1 MTVVR
6 IDQYITDEGLLS
18 LPEDL
23 RDFPSYMALKD
34 SAKIISLGNLRSVKG
49 GLSVYNC
56 PNLQDTGD
64 LEEVNGPVSFIGC
77 PKLSEIKNLK
87 RVFGAAVFVRTLVKA
102 QPDSLVIEKFTLGLD
117 PVAIFT

>member
-34 SAKIISLGNLRSVKG
+34 SAKIISLGNLRSVNG
-49 GLSVYNC
+49 GLSVRDC

-64 LEEVNGPVSFIGC
+64 LEVVNGTVLFLGC
-77 PKLSEIKNLK
+77 PKLSEVRNLK
-87 RVFGAAVFVRTLVKA
+87 LAFGSVAFVGTSVHIDPNR
-102 QPDSLVIEKFTLGLD
+102 LVIEEFAHGGGTIL
-117 PVAIFT
+117 ICT